1 MAILDLIFGHRAVT
15 PDLPS
20 HVPGINE
27 GNARGH
33 YEKMAGHKP
42 DGSSTAA
49 RSTGVNPDLE
59 EPIDPSMPNLS
70 PA

>member
-1 MAILDLIFGHRAVT
+1 MADLKTGAEQARVNK
-15 PDLPS
+15 PV
-20 HVPGINE
+20 HVKGIKQ
-27 GNARGH
+27 GNALGN

-42 DGSSTAA
+42 DGTSTAA
-49 RSTGVNPDLE
+49 RSTGVTAT

>member
-1 MAILDLIFGHRAVT
+1 MTMADMKTGAEHTGIDRST
-15 PDLPS
+15 
-20 HVPGINE
+20 HVKGIEE
-27 GNARGH
+27 GNARGK

-42 DGSSTAA
+42 DGTSTAA
-49 RSTGVNPDLE
+49 RSTGVAGT

>member
-1 MAILDLIFGHRAVT
+1 MADLRIGAQHT
-15 PDLPS
+15 EIHNPT
-20 HVPGINE
+20 HVKGIKE
-27 GNARGH
+27 GNALGN

-49 RSTGVNPDLE
+49 RSTGVAST